1 MTKGPKSFDFKYF
14 DSLPRNEIV
23 SAAQTYLNQRFPAGS
38 DLQAVQDEL
47 ISAGAKC
54 ARGVGRR
61 GVYYECDYETPAGV
75 PLVTVEWKIILRPD
89 EDEKTLLEMSVH
101 RAMTGL

>member
-1 MTKGPKSFDFKYF
+1 MAKDPKSFDFKYF
-14 DSLPRNEIV
+14 DSLPRSEVV
-23 SAAQTYLNQRFPAGS
+23 SAAQAYLRERCPLGS
-38 DLQAVQDEL
+38 DLQAVQNEL

-61 GVYYECDYETPAGV
+61 GAYYECDYEKPAGV

-89 EDEKTLLEMSVH
+89 KDEKTVLEISVN